1 MLKILECVPNISEG
15 RDADIVQACCDA
27 VRSVAGVTLMDYSS
41 DENHNRSVLSF
52 LGAPEAVVEAAVR
65 LAKTASAR
73 IDLRTHRGEH
83 PRMGAVDVIP
93 FIPLRGMDTAE
104 AVAYSRMAAERI
116 WAEVGIPIYYYED
129 SAMAP
134 HRKNLADV
142 RRGEFEGLAE
152 KTKKPEW
159 LPDVG
164 QGYHPSA
171 GATAV
176 GARFPLIAF
185 NVNLSTADVTI
196 ADRIARTVRASG
208 GGLACV
214 KALGIKLHSRNIA
227 QVSMN
232 MTNYTVTPLYRVV
245 ELVRAEAKRWGVQII
260 GTELIGLTPMQAL
273 ADSAAYYLQ
282 LEEYDFERQVLENH
296 LLEE

>member
-15 RDADIVQACCDA
+15 RDAAVVQACCDA

-65 LAKTASAR
+65 LAKVAAER
-73 IDLRTHRGEH
+73 IDLRVHKGEH

-104 AVAYSRMAAERI
+104 AVAYSRQAAERI
-116 WAEVGIPIYYYED
+116 WAETGMSVYYYED
-129 SAMAP
+129 SATAE
-134 HRKNLADV
+134 HRRNLADV
-142 RRGEFEGLAE
+142 RRGQFEGLAE
-152 KTKKPEW
+152 KTKLPEW
-159 LPDVG
+159 QPDVG

-171 GATAV
+171 GAVAV

-185 NVNLSTADVTI
+185 NVNLSTDDVAI

-214 KALGIKLHSRNIA
+214 KALGIKLHSRNVA

-232 MTNYTVTPLYRVV
+232 LTNYTVTPIYRVV
-245 ELVRAEAKRWGVQII
+245 ELIRAEAKRWGVSII

-282 LEEYDFERQVLENH
+282 LEEYDFDRQVLENY